1 MNNWWCTAGTRVLR
15 KWNNGLVVVRHSSA
29 KSRKSLHWIGVTD
42 KNQWICWNVTES
54 HLYMHISIVL
64 IYSKQRARPTVINY
78 LLWVKLFSRS
88 ILALVLMHIHL
99 MFTPF
104 RLWINDMLLGSFDMA
119 RNGIPHSF
127 SPSISLTLSLFFP
140 RSLSFTLSTS
150 TIRLLLV
157 FAFIRFHTF

>member
-1 MNNWWCTAGTRVLR
+1 MKNWWCTAGTRVLR
-15 KWNNGLVVVRHSSA
+15 KLNNGLVVVRHSSA

-64 IYSKQRARPTVINY
+64 IYLEQRARPTVINY

-104 RLWINDMLLGSFDMA
+104 DCGLMTCYSA
-119 RNGIPHSF
+119 RSIWLEIAYHTHSHPLSLSLSLFF
-127 SPSISLTLSLFFP
+127 SLALSLTLS
-140 RSLSFTLSTS
+140 TS
-150 TIRLLLV
+150 KIRLLLA